1 MLHSSG
7 GREPDL
13 RRTPLHNAAD
23 AGKLNEVARLL
34 KGGATVNC
42 SDIVGDRPLHL
53 AAARGHL
60 EVVRYLLGRGAPVD
74 AKCRNKWTPLMHAC
88 NSGHPAI
95 VNLLLEHGASANSYD
110 DQGWTP
116 LHFAATGREEQYV
129 EVVRILLGRK
139 GGRLTVNQATKNGKI
154 PLDLAIEKG
163 HPEVVDLLRRKDAKR
178 GKPIRAA
185 RGSGDESKE
194 EAGPTKEPSNLDP
207 DESKVLRERELRT
220 LMNGH

>member
-1 MLHSSG
+1 MLHPSS
-7 GREPDL
+7 REPDL
-13 RRTPLHNAAD
+13 RQTPLHKAAH
-23 AGKLNEVARLL
+23 AGNLDEVARLL
-34 KGGATVNC
+34 KDGATVGC
-42 SDIVGDRPLHL
+42 SDIAGDTPLHL

-74 AKCRNKWTPLMHAC
+74 AKCRQKWTPLMHAC

-95 VNLLLEHGASANSYD
+95 VNLLLKHGASASNRD

-116 LHFAATGREEQYV
+116 LHFAATGTEKQFV

-139 GGRLTVNQATKNGKI
+139 GGRLTVNQATKNGET

-163 HPEVVDLLRRKDAKR
+163 HPEIVDLLQRKGTKR

-185 RGSGDESKE
+185 QGSGDESKE
-194 EAGPTKEPSNLDP
+194 EADQTDEPSNLDL
-207 DESKVLRERELRT
+207 DESKVLRERELRA
-220 LMNGH
+220 LMSER